1 MFCGI
6 DTLGSPPRQ
15 LFRLSN
21 GQLASPMLSLGLGC
35 PGMCRGL
42 ASHPDYASF
51 PIDKGCAIAA
61 SSEIVG
67 VEFGQGV
74 PLVELEV
81 DASGRAVEAELA
93 PSAVVVLP
101 TAMGVGEE
109 IVGQLLDN
117 ILQ

>member
-61 SSEIVG
+61 PSEIVG
-67 VEFGQGV
+67 MEFGRGV
-74 PLVELEV
+74 PLVELEM
-81 DASGRAVEAELA
+81 DAAGRGVEAELA
-93 PSAVVVLP
+93 VSAVVVLP
-101 TAMGVGEE
+101 AAMGVEE
-109 IVGQLLDN
+109 EVIGQLLDD
-117 ILQ
+117 IL